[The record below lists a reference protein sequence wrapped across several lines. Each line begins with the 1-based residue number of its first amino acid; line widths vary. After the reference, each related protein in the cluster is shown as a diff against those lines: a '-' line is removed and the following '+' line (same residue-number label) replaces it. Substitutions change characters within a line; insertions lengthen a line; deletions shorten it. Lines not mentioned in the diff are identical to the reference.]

1 MAKKKATMTLKDF
14 HGGSIPSDLPLPS
27 APGVSARPLDRQMYW
42 GTNTG
47 RIDQKLRPGSAG
59 ASRNFDEKALFL
71 NHSAHIGRN
80 FEEDER
86 KPLDGMPGGPRRM
99 ISDEIIYS
107 QPIRVEP
114 KSRPVSA
121 PLSQTPSSSSGS
133 SYASRFSDVN
143 NIRNPQTSSGNSNV
157 NTSYTNA
164 WGLRKEAMSIK
175 ESSATT
181 GWSTL
186 DTASKLVHASALD
199 KISSGRWNSKQHM
212 SFPTET
218 KKESY
223 YRGDE
228 MYDQNACSVTEV
240 VDGMHH
246 RNKNLVIHGERNL
259 AIGNGIHSN
268 MEVPSQE
275 RIHSPISIESLEKRP
290 SINVI
295 GFQQSQCVDKLN
307 ESEPRSSVASESS
320 KRPKLKLLPR
330 SKPLENNAPP
340 VLGHP
345 HSDPN
350 HLEHSGVM
358 TGSSNL
364 PKNDLVGNVGG
375 DRVER
380 PKLNLKPRSQLPEQ
394 LNENEGKRSTVFGGA
409 RPREVVLKA
418 RGFDHAGDHDRQ
430 PLSRDKQDA
439 TAHHTTRYN
448 TERADNTVIIK
459 DNSNNRTV
467 NPDSRRDPRSDVH
480 RRNRQSE
487 NPRNSSSR
495 NQDSE
500 ERPPSP
506 ETWRRKPADDPP
518 ANSGDAQG
526 GARFGKVASAVEL
539 ATAFSRP
546 VSDPLSLTDRFS
558 GQRNLPPNAR
568 PFSRLMGPPARSQA
582 QINSY

>member
-1 MAKKKATMTLKDF
+1 MSKKKATMTLRDF

-42 GTNTG
+42 GTNAG

-86 KPLDGMPGGPRRM
+86 KPLDGMPGAPRRM
-99 ISDEIIYS
+99 ISDESIYA
-107 QPIRVEP
+107 QPSRVEP

-121 PLSQTPSSSSGS
+121 PLSQTSSSSSGS
-133 SYASRFSDVN
+133 SYASRFSEVN
-143 NIRNPQTSSGNSNV
+143 NIRNPQTSSGTSRV
-157 NTSYTNA
+157 NTSSTNA
-164 WGLRKEAMSIK
+164 WGLGKEAMSIK

-218 KKESY
+218 KESY
-223 YRGDE
+223 YRGDG
-228 MYDQNACSVTEV
+228 MYDRNACSVTEV
-240 VDGMHH
+240 VDEMHL
-246 RNKNLVIHGERNL
+246 RNKNLVIHAERNL

-268 MEVPSQE
+268 MELPSQE
-275 RIHSPISIESLEKRP
+275 RVHSPISIESLEKRP
-290 SINVI
+290 SINVH
-295 GFQQSQCVDKLN
+295 GFQKSHGADKFN
-307 ESEPRSSVASESS
+307 ESEPRSSVACESS
-320 KRPKLKLLPR
+320 ERPKLKLLPR
-330 SKPLENNAPP
+330 SKPLENNAPA
-340 VLGHP
+340 VLGHQ
-345 HSDPN
+345 HSDPIR
-350 HLEHSGVM
+350 LEYGGDM

-364 PKNDLVGNVGG
+364 PKNDLAGDVGG

-380 PKLNLKPRSQLPEQ
+380 PKLNLKPRSQTPEQ
-394 LNENEGKRSTVFGGA
+394 LNESEGKRSTVFGGA

-418 RGFDHAGDHDRQ
+418 RGFDHAGDHDHQ

-448 TERADNTVIIK
+448 TERADNTVIAK
-459 DNSNNRTV
+459 DNYSNNNRTV
-467 NPDSRRDPRSDVH
+467 NTDSRRDPRSDVH

-487 NPRNSSSR
+487 NPRNNSS
-495 NQDSE
+495 SE

-506 ETWRRKPADDPP
+506 ETWRRKPANDPP
-518 ANSGDAQG
+518 SYSGDAPG
-526 GARFGKVASAVEL
+526 GVRFGKVASAVEL

-558 GQRNLPPNAR
+558 GQRNLPPTAR
-568 PFSRLMGPPARSQA
+568 PFSRLMGPPARPQA